1 MFALILS
8 IIVLSY
14 NPAPGQFINVLPA
27 VADDPA
33 VAAQS
38 NLDRGSLVSL
48 GAAGGSLTAQF
59 SEPIINSHD
68 YDITV
73 YGNAFEN
80 GSEPGI
86 IFLSYDENG
95 NGLADDIWYEVAGS
109 EYDQTVHKYTITYY
123 RPTSDTSRIQYSD
136 SEGNTGFI
144 PRNTFHTQ
152 PYFPSWITEDV
163 LTYQGA
169 LLPLNINDI
178 NGDGSLVHLEAFDYG
193 YADNA
198 PNSNLNACSIKID
211 WAVDSLGNPAN
222 LPQVDFI
229 RIQTGVLYTNASNI
243 GELSTEVSA
252 IHPTATL
259 TSTDDIPDSTIPEE
273 FDAYTIT
280 GQFIGHYT
288 IHDLP
293 ELKARLSILNC
304 QLSIL
309 KGKSQTIKLM
319 LK

>member
-8 IIVLSY
+8 IIILSY
-14 NPAPGQFINVLPA
+14 NPAPGQFINMLPA
-27 VADDPA
+27 VTDDP
-33 VAAQS
+33 VLAAQT
-38 NLDRGSLVSL
+38 NIDRGSLVCL
-48 GAAGGSLTAQF
+48 GAVGGSLTAQF

-80 GSEPGI
+80 GSEPGV
-86 IFLSYDENG
+86 IFVSYDENG
-95 NGLADDIWYEVAGS
+95 NGLADDQWYEIAGS
-109 EYDQTVHKYTITYY
+109 EYDRTIHNYSITYY
-123 RPTSDTSRIQYSD
+123 RPASDTSNIRYRD
-136 SEGNTGFI
+136 SEGNEGFI
-144 PRNTFHTQ
+144 PRNTFHQQ
-152 PYFPSWITEDV
+152 PYYPSWIAEDSIV
-163 LTYQGA
+163 LTGS
-169 LLPLNINDI
+169 LLPSNINDVK
-178 NGDGSLVHLEAFDYG
+178 GDGSLVYLEAFEYG

-198 PNSNLNACSIKID
+198 SNSDLYPCSIKID

-259 TSTDDIPDSTIPEE
+259 TSLDDIPDNAIPEE

-293 ELKARLSILNC
+293 ELKTKLSILNS
-304 QLSIL
+304 QISIL
-309 KGKSQTIKLM
+309 KGQNRTIKLM